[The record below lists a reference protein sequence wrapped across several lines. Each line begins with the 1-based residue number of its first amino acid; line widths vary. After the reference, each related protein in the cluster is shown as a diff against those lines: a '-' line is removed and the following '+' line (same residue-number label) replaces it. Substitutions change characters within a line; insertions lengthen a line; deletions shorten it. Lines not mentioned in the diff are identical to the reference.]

1 MAKNNRF
8 NLPFRRRRQLK
19 TDYKKRL
26 TLLKSR
32 EPRLVV
38 RKSNAN
44 TVVQII
50 EYRPDGDVILAQG
63 STAQLADLGWK
74 ASAGNVPAAYLA
86 GYLAG
91 IRAKQA
97 GVTNVIADLGMQ
109 KPFHGGRLFAAIKGA
124 IDAGLTVPASE
135 SAFPAEDRLTG
146 AHIDDSLPKLVEAV
160 KKKVGA

>member
-1 MAKNNRF
+1 MAKTNRF

-26 TLLKSR
+26 ALLKSR
-32 EPRLVV
+32 TPRLVV

-63 STAQLADLGWK
+63 STAQLAGFGWK
-74 ASAGNVPAAYLA
+74 ASQGSIPAAYLA

-91 IRAKQA
+91 TRALKA
-97 GVTNVIADLGMQ
+97 GVSDVIADLGMQ
-109 KPFHGGRLFAAIKGA
+109 EPYHGGRLFAAVKGA
-124 IDAGLTVPASE
+124 LDAGLSVPASD
-135 SAFPAEDRLTG
+135 SAFPSEERLSGT
-146 AHIDDSLPKLVEAV
+146 HIDESMPKLVEAV